1 MKNFFNKRDN
11 LFLILFISFAIIY
24 VMLLGAYPLLEPDE
38 TRYVTMARDMFTSG
52 NYLTLYLNGEYFFE
66 KPPLFFWLESL
77 SFWFFKDISEFTARF
92 PVVILSL
99 LPLGLLFFLSE
110 KVKNQKFAFLN
121 SAILLTTLEYVLI
134 TKIAMLDSVLTSLV
148 SSSVLCYFFTFFVSE
163 ENKKYF
169 WYSCYILMGL
179 AVLAKGIPG
188 VVIPAGT
195 ILAGTIIFRTY
206 KETTLKNMPAGIVLF
221 LIIALPWHIIML
233 LKHGSLFFNE
243 YIIKHHLMRFL
254 GAEVIH
260 RNEPVYFY
268 FVTLLWGLFPWIF
281 SLLSSLRKPRKF
293 NLENGYD
300 KFLVLNITAILVILL
315 FFSCSGAKLITYI
328 LPVYPFFA
336 VLIGHIWYE
345 RSMKKFMVIVA
356 VMTILGGFASP
367 FGYKLD
373 YSFGQNDLMQF
384 AKMAKDNN
392 YTIST
397 YKTGKKYSLLYYSG
411 LKNVEFQTGENPEW
425 LRNEL
430 CRKNNYLIVRNKEI
444 KDLPVNTEI
453 VKQGVKYSIIKSPE
467 V

>member
-92 PVVILSL
+92 PVVVLSL
-99 LPLGLLFFLSE
+99 LPLGLLFSLSE

-206 KETTLKNMPAGIVLF
+206 KETLKNMPAGIVLF

-293 NLENGYD
+293 NLENRYD

>member
-411 LKNVEFQTGENPEW
+411 LKNVEFHTGENPEW

>member
-92 PVVILSL
+92 PVVVLSL
-99 LPLGLLFFLSE
+99 LPLGLLFSLSE

-206 KETTLKNMPAGIVLF
+206 KETLKNMPAGIVLF

-233 LKHGSLFFNE
+233 LKHGLLFFNE

-293 NLENGYD
+293 NLENRYD

>member
-92 PVVILSL
+92 PVVVLSL
-99 LPLGLLFFLSE
+99 LPLGLLFSLSE

-195 ILAGTIIFRTY
+195 ILTGTIIFRTY
-206 KETTLKNMPAGIVLF
+206 KETLKNMPAGIVLF

-411 LKNVEFQTGENPEW
+411 LKNVEFHTGENPEW

>member
-99 LPLGLLFFLSE
+99 LPLGLLFSLSE

-206 KETTLKNMPAGIVLF
+206 KETLKNMPVGIVLF

-293 NLENGYD
+293 NLENRYD

>member
-206 KETTLKNMPAGIVLF
+206 KETLKNMPVGIVLF

-233 LKHGSLFFNE
+233 LKHGSRFFNE

-293 NLENGYD
+293 NLENRYD

>member
-1 MKNFFNKRDN
+1 MKKFFNKRDN

-99 LPLGLLFFLSE
+99 LPLGLLFSLSE

-206 KETTLKNMPAGIVLF
+206 KETLKNMPVGIVLF

-411 LKNVEFQTGENPEW
+411 LKNVEFHTGENPEW

>member
-99 LPLGLLFFLSE
+99 LPLGLLFSLSE

-206 KETTLKNMPAGIVLF
+206 KETLKNMPAGIVLF

-300 KFLVLNITAILVILL
+300 KFLVLNITAILVILV

-411 LKNVEFQTGENPEW
+411 LKNVEFHTGENPEW

>member
-99 LPLGLLFFLSE
+99 LPLGLLFSLSE

-206 KETTLKNMPAGIVLF
+206 KETLKNMPVGIVLF

-293 NLENGYD
+293 NLENRYD
-300 KFLVLNITAILVILL
+300 KFLVLNITAILVILV

-345 RSMKKFMVIVA
+345 RSIKKFMVIVA

>member
-99 LPLGLLFFLSE
+99 LPLGLLFSLSE

-206 KETTLKNMPAGIVLF
+206 KETLKNMPAGIVLF

-293 NLENGYD
+293 NLENRYD
-300 KFLVLNITAILVILL
+300 KFLVLNITAILVILV
-315 FFSCSGAKLITYI
+315 FFSCSRAKLITYI

-411 LKNVEFQTGENPEW
+411 LKNVEFQTGENSEW

>member
-1 MKNFFNKRDN
+1 MKKFFNKRDN

-99 LPLGLLFFLSE
+99 LPLGLLFSLSE

-206 KETTLKNMPAGIVLF
+206 KETLKNMPVGIVLF

-300 KFLVLNITAILVILL
+300 KFLVLNITAILVILV

-411 LKNVEFQTGENPEW
+411 LKNVEFHTGENPEW

>member
-1 MKNFFNKRDN
+1 MKKFFNKRDN

-99 LPLGLLFFLSE
+99 LPLGLLFSLSE

-206 KETTLKNMPAGIVLF
+206 KETLKNMPVGIVLF

-300 KFLVLNITAILVILL
+300 KFLVLNITAILVILV

>member
-77 SFWFFKDISEFTARF
+77 SFCFFKDISEFTARF

-195 ILAGTIIFRTY
+195 ILTGTIIFRTY
-206 KETTLKNMPAGIVLF
+206 KETLKNMPAGIVLF

-300 KFLVLNITAILVILL
+300 KFLVLNITAILVILV

-411 LKNVEFQTGENPEW
+411 LKNVEFHTGENPEW

>member
-77 SFWFFKDISEFTARF
+77 SFWFFEDISEFTARF

-195 ILAGTIIFRTY
+195 ILTGTIIFRTY
-206 KETTLKNMPAGIVLF
+206 KETLKNMPAGIVLF

-411 LKNVEFQTGENPEW
+411 LKNVEFHTGENPEW

>member
-99 LPLGLLFFLSE
+99 LPLGLLFSLSE

-206 KETTLKNMPAGIVLF
+206 KETLKNMPVGIVLF

-300 KFLVLNITAILVILL
+300 KFLVLNITAILVILV

-411 LKNVEFQTGENPEW
+411 LKNVEFHTGENPEW

>member
-169 WYSCYILMGL
+169 WYSYYILMGL

-206 KETTLKNMPAGIVLF
+206 KETLKNMPVGIVLF

-233 LKHGSLFFNE
+233 LKHGSRFFNE

-293 NLENGYD
+293 NLENRYD

>member
-1 MKNFFNKRDN
+1 
-11 LFLILFISFAIIY
+11 
-24 VMLLGAYPLLEPDE
+24 MLLGAYPLLEPDE

-195 ILAGTIIFRTY
+195 ILTGTIIFRTY
-206 KETTLKNMPAGIVLF
+206 KETLKNMPAGIVLF

-411 LKNVEFQTGENPEW
+411 LKNVEFHTGENPEW

>member
-206 KETTLKNMPAGIVLF
+206 KETLKNMPAGIVLF

-411 LKNVEFQTGENPEW
+411 LKNVEFHTGENPEW

>member
-188 VVIPAGT
+188 AVIPAGT

-206 KETTLKNMPAGIVLF
+206 KETLKNMPAGIVLF

-411 LKNVEFQTGENPEW
+411 LKNVEFHTGENPEW

>member
-206 KETTLKNMPAGIVLF
+206 KETLKNMPVGIVLF

-293 NLENGYD
+293 NLENRYD

>member
-206 KETTLKNMPAGIVLF
+206 KETLKNMPVGIVLF

-300 KFLVLNITAILVILL
+300 KFLVLNITAILVILV

>member
-206 KETTLKNMPAGIVLF
+206 KETLKNMPVGIVLF

-411 LKNVEFQTGENPEW
+411 LKNVEFHTGENPEW

>member
-206 KETTLKNMPAGIVLF
+206 KETLKNMPVGIVLF

-233 LKHGSLFFNE
+233 LKHGSRFFNE

-281 SLLSSLRKPRKF
+281 FSLLSSLRKPRKF
-293 NLENGYD
+293 NLENRYD

>member
-92 PVVILSL
+92 PVVVLSL

-206 KETTLKNMPAGIVLF
+206 KETLKNMPAGIVLF

>member
-206 KETTLKNMPAGIVLF
+206 KETLKNMPAGIVLF

-293 NLENGYD
+293 NLENRYD

>member
-1 MKNFFNKRDN
+1 
-11 LFLILFISFAIIY
+11 
-24 VMLLGAYPLLEPDE
+24 
-38 TRYVTMARDMFTSG
+38 
-52 NYLTLYLNGEYFFE
+52 
-66 KPPLFFWLESL
+66 
-77 SFWFFKDISEFTARF
+77 
-92 PVVILSL
+92 
-99 LPLGLLFFLSE
+99 
-110 KVKNQKFAFLN
+110 
-121 SAILLTTLEYVLI
+121 
-134 TKIAMLDSVLTSLV
+134 
-148 SSSVLCYFFTFFVSE
+148 
-163 ENKKYF
+163 
-169 WYSCYILMGL
+169 
-179 AVLAKGIPG
+179 
-188 VVIPAGT
+188 
-195 ILAGTIIFRTY
+195 
-206 KETTLKNMPAGIVLF
+206 
-221 LIIALPWHIIML
+221 ML

-411 LKNVEFQTGENPEW
+411 LKNVEFQTGENSEW

>member
-99 LPLGLLFFLSE
+99 LPLGLLFSLSE

-188 VVIPAGT
+188 AVIPAGT
-195 ILAGTIIFRTY
+195 ILTGTIIFRTY
-206 KETTLKNMPAGIVLF
+206 KETLKNMPAGIVLF

-411 LKNVEFQTGENPEW
+411 LKNVEFHTGENPEW

-430 CRKNNYLIVRNKEI
+430 YRKNNYLIVRNKEI

>member
-206 KETTLKNMPAGIVLF
+206 KETLKNMPVGIVLF

-233 LKHGSLFFNE
+233 LKHGSRFFNE

-293 NLENGYD
+293 NLENRYD

-315 FFSCSGAKLITYI
+315 FFPCSGAKLITYI

>member
-206 KETTLKNMPAGIVLF
+206 KETLKNMPVGIVLF

-345 RSMKKFMVIVA
+345 RSIKKFMVIVA

-411 LKNVEFQTGENPEW
+411 LKNVEFHTGENPEW

>member
-206 KETTLKNMPAGIVLF
+206 KETLKNMPVGIVLF

-293 NLENGYD
+293 NLENRYD

-411 LKNVEFQTGENPEW
+411 LKNVEFHTGENPEW

>member
-121 SAILLTTLEYVLI
+121 SAVLLTTLEYVLI

-195 ILAGTIIFRTY
+195 ILTGTIIFRTY
-206 KETTLKNMPAGIVLF
+206 KETLKNMPAGIVLF

-411 LKNVEFQTGENPEW
+411 LKNVEFHTGENPEW

>member
-188 VVIPAGT
+188 AVIPAGT
-195 ILAGTIIFRTY
+195 ILTGTIIFRTY
-206 KETTLKNMPAGIVLF
+206 KETLKNMPAGIVLF

-411 LKNVEFQTGENPEW
+411 LKNVEFHTGENPEW

>member
-99 LPLGLLFFLSE
+99 LPLGLLFSLSE

-206 KETTLKNMPAGIVLF
+206 KETLKNMPVGIVLF

-268 FVTLLWGLFPWIF
+268 FVTLLWGPFPWIF

-300 KFLVLNITAILVILL
+300 KFLVLNITAILVILV

-345 RSMKKFMVIVA
+345 RSIKKFMVIVA

-411 LKNVEFQTGENPEW
+411 LKNVEFQTGENSEW

>member
-1 MKNFFNKRDN
+1 MKKFFNKRDN

-92 PVVILSL
+92 PVVVLSL
-99 LPLGLLFFLSE
+99 LPLGLLFSLSE

-206 KETTLKNMPAGIVLF
+206 KETLKNMPAGIVLF

-411 LKNVEFQTGENPEW
+411 LKNVEFHTGENPEW

>member
-99 LPLGLLFFLSE
+99 LPLGLLFSLSE

-195 ILAGTIIFRTY
+195 ILTGTIIFRTY
-206 KETTLKNMPAGIVLF
+206 KETLKNMPAGIVLF

-411 LKNVEFQTGENPEW
+411 LKNVEFHTGENPEW

>member
-1 MKNFFNKRDN
+1 MKKFFNKRDN

-99 LPLGLLFFLSE
+99 LPLGLLFSLSE

-206 KETTLKNMPAGIVLF
+206 KETLKNMPVGIVLF

-260 RNEPVYFY
+260 RNEPVDFY

-300 KFLVLNITAILVILL
+300 KFLVLNITAILVILV

-345 RSMKKFMVIVA
+345 RSIKKFMVIVA

>member
-99 LPLGLLFFLSE
+99 LPLGLLFSLSE

-206 KETTLKNMPAGIVLF
+206 KETLKNMPAGIVLF

-293 NLENGYD
+293 NLENRYD

-328 LPVYPFFA
+328 LPVYPLFA